1 MRKELGRHTWRF
13 VVESGEAGQRLDT
26 IVSSRTGLSRRK
38 ARDVLKL
45 GGVQVNGRRVR
56 VAGRVQQ
63 PGADIRVTVDNSLG
77 EEPNFVPTALFED
90 EWLLALNKP
99 PGIPAQGTLAS
110 DKHDFLA
117 LAKKHYPNSELFLTQ
132 RLDTGTSGVM
142 LLAKGSK
149 LAGEVGKLFANHEVK
164 KTYLAAV
171 LGHLEPCRL
180 DLPIGRI
187 PGSSPARYGCTGSLV
202 GPKDAI
208 TVFSNA
214 GPEAIAIGLGL
225 GFEFGLGP
233 APQDANWVLAEPI
246 TGRTHQIRA
255 HLAHLGCPVIGDVL
269 YGGVPSNRLWLH
281 AWKLDLLHP
290 ITKEIIPIQANINT
304 GNEAKAIGTGEEPI

>member
-1 MRKELGRHTWRF
+1 MRKEHERHTWHF
-13 VVESGEAGQRLDT
+13 AVEPSEAGQRLDT
-26 IVSSRTGLSRRK
+26 IVSNRTGLSRRK
-38 ARDVLKL
+38 AREVLKL

-56 VAGRVQQ
+56 IAGRPQQ
-63 PGADIRVTVDNSLG
+63 TGAEIRVTVDSSLG
-77 EEPNFVPTALFED
+77 EEPTFVPAALFED

-117 LAKKHYPNSELFLTQ
+117 VAKRHYPDSELFLTQ

-142 LLAKGSK
+142 LLAKGSR
-149 LAGEVGKLFANHEVK
+149 LAGEVGKLFANHEIK

-171 LGHLEPCRL
+171 QGHLEPCRL
-180 DLPIGRI
+180 DQPIGRI
-187 PGSSPARYGCTGSLV
+187 PSSKPARYSCTGSLV

-208 TVFSNA
+208 TAFSNA
-214 GPEAIAIGLGL
+214 GPDAIAVGLGL
-225 GFEFGLGP
+225 GFEFGLGA
-233 APQDANWVLAEPI
+233 APEGANWVLAEPI

-269 YGGVPSNRLWLH
+269 YGGAPSSRLWLH
-281 AWKLDLLHP
+281 AWKLELTHP
-290 ITKEIIPIQANINT
+290 ISKENILIQAKISSID
-304 GNEAKAIGTGEEPI
+304 GAKTIGTGKEPL